1 MSLLYT
7 IFIWTVPFLGMLT
20 VIVFFHEMGHFLMGR
35 FFKVPIDAFSIGFGP
50 ELLHWTDRHGT
61 RWRLAALPLGGYVK
75 FHGDGDPASMTKADA
90 DLRRSEMGVSDA
102 AVADIPMRGR
112 TMQAQEVWKR
122 ALIVAA
128 GPAVNFLLAIVI
140 FAGLF
145 SLYGRTL
152 TAPIIQGVTA
162 GSPAQAA
169 GFQPGDT
176 LAEIDGAPLDSIE
189 ELKRLVQNNDG
200 SPMSF
205 LVKRAGQTITLQ
217 ATPRRE
223 IVDTAFG
230 PARTKLLGIG
240 ADPANTRLVRYGP
253 LQALEEGTIQ
263 TWQAVEG
270 IGGFM
275 KRLVSGRES
284 ADQLSGPVGIA
295 KVAAKAASLGV
306 EYLVEITA
314 FVSISIGL
322 LNLLPIPILDGG
334 FLMFFAYEAIRG
346 KAMSER
352 SMEIGFRIGL
362 TLIATLSIFAL
373 YNDTARPK
381 PQLTIHAP
389 AKK

>member
-1 MSLLYT
+1 MAREARVSFLYT

-75 FHGDGDPASMTKADA
+75 FHGDGDPASMTRTAADA
-90 DLRRSEMGVSDA
+90 PV
-102 AVADIPMRGR
+102 RGT
-112 TMQAQEVWKR
+112 TMQAQKVWKR

-145 SLYGRTL
+145 TLYGRTL
-152 TAPIIQGVTA
+152 TTPIIQTVSA

-169 GFQPGDT
+169 GFLPGDT
-176 LAEIDGAPLDSIE
+176 LKEIDGAPLDSIE

-205 LVKRAGQTITLQ
+205 LVKRGGQTIALQ

-223 IVDTAFG
+223 IVDSPFG

-240 ADPANTRLVRYGP
+240 ADPANTRVVRYGP
-253 LQALEEGTIQ
+253 LQALEEGSIQ
-263 TWQAVEG
+263 TWQVVEG
-270 IGGFM
+270 VGGFM
-275 KRLVSGRES
+275 KRLVAGREP

-362 TLIATLSIFAL
+362 SLIATLSIFAL

-381 PQLTIHAP
+381 PELTIHAP
-389 AKK
+389 LKK

>member
-1 MSLLYT
+1 MSFLYT
-7 IFIWTVPFLGMLT
+7 IFIWTVPFVGMLT

-35 FFKVPIDAFSIGFGP
+35 FFQVPIDAFSIGFGP

-75 FHGDGDPASMTKADA
+75 FHGDGDPASMTRTAADTH
-90 DLRRSEMGVSDA
+90 V
-102 AVADIPMRGR
+102 RGR
-112 TMQAQEVWKR
+112 TMQNQEVWKR

-145 SLYGRTL
+145 TLYGRTVTL
-152 TAPIIQGVTA
+152 PVIQTVTT

-169 GFQPGDT
+169 GFLPGDQLT
-176 LAEIDGAPLDSIE
+176 DIDGGPLNSIE

-223 IVDTAFG
+223 TVESPFG

-240 ADPANTRLVRYGP
+240 ADPANTRTVRYGP
-253 LQALEEGTIQ
+253 LQAVEEGTVQ
-263 TWQAVEG
+263 TWQVVEG

-275 KRLVSGRES
+275 KRLVMGREP

-295 KVAAKAASLGV
+295 KVAAKAASLGL

-314 FVSISIGL
+314 FVSVSIGL

-334 FLMFFAYEAIRG
+334 FLMFFAYEAVRG

-362 TLIATLSIFAL
+362 SLIATLSIFAL

-381 PQLTIHAP
+381 PELTIHAP
-389 AKK
+389 AKR

>member
-1 MSLLYT
+1 MAREARVSFLYT

-61 RWRLAALPLGGYVK
+61 RGRLAALPLGGYVK
-75 FHGDGDPASMTKADA
+75 FHGDGDPASMTRTVADA
-90 DLRRSEMGVSDA
+90 PV
-102 AVADIPMRGR
+102 RGT
-112 TMQAQEVWKR
+112 TMQAQKVWKR

-145 SLYGRTL
+145 TLYGRTL
-152 TAPIIQGVTA
+152 TTPIIQTVSA

-169 GFQPGDT
+169 GFLPGDT
-176 LAEIDGAPLDSIE
+176 LKEIDGAPLDSIE

-205 LVKRAGQTITLQ
+205 LVKRGGQTIALQ

-223 IVDTAFG
+223 IVDSPFG

-240 ADPANTRLVRYGP
+240 ADPANTRVVRYGP
-253 LQALEEGTIQ
+253 LQALEEGSIQ
-263 TWQAVEG
+263 TWQVVEG
-270 IGGFM
+270 VGGFM
-275 KRLVSGRES
+275 KRLVAGREP

-362 TLIATLSIFAL
+362 SLIATLSIFAL

-381 PQLTIHAP
+381 PELTIHAP
-389 AKK
+389 LKK

>member
-50 ELLHWTDRHGT
+50 ELLHWTDRYGT

-75 FHGDGDPASMTKADA
+75 FHGDGDPASMTRADA
-90 DLRRSEMGVSDA
+90 DTHG
-102 AVADIPMRGR
+102 RGR
-112 TMQAQEVWKR
+112 TMQTQEVWKR

-128 GPAVNFLLAIVI
+128 GPAVNFLLAIAI

-145 SLYGRTL
+145 TLYGRTL
-152 TAPIIQGVTA
+152 TTPIVQTVTA
-162 GSPAQAA
+162 GSPAQIA

-176 LAEIDGAPLDSIE
+176 LASIDGAPLDSIE

-205 LVKRAGQTITLQ
+205 LVKRAGQTVALQ

-223 IVDTAFG
+223 IVDSPFG

-240 ADPANTRLVRYGP
+240 ADPANTRVVRYGP
-253 LQALEEGTIQ
+253 LQALEEGTVQ
-263 TWQAVEG
+263 TWQVVEG

-275 KRLVSGRES
+275 KRLVAGREP

-295 KVAAKAASLGV
+295 KVAKTAASLGV

-334 FLMFFAYEAIRG
+334 FLMFFAFEAIRG
-346 KAMSER
+346 KALSER
-352 SMEIGFRIGL
+352 TMEIGFRIGL
-362 TLIATLSIFAL
+362 SLIATLSIFAL
-373 YNDTARPK
+373 YNDTIRPK
-381 PQLTIHAP
+381 AQPTTFEVQ
-389 AKK
+389 KK

>member
-1 MSLLYT
+1 MALLQT
-7 IFIWTVPFLGMLT
+7 MFIWTVPFLGMLT

-35 FFKVPIDAFSIGFGP
+35 LFKVPIDAFSLGFGP

-61 RWRLAALPLGGYVK
+61 RWRVALLPLGGYVK
-75 FHGDGDPASMTKADA
+75 FHGDGDPASMTRTIADA
-90 DLRRSEMGVSDA
+90 PV
-102 AVADIPMRGR
+102 RGR
-112 TMQAQEVWKR
+112 TMQNQEIWKR

-145 SLYGRTL
+145 GLYGRTV
-152 TAPIIQGVTA
+152 TAPVIQAVTA
-162 GSPAQAA
+162 GSPAQTA
-169 GFQPGDT
+169 GFQPGDRLT
-176 LAEIDGAPLDSIE
+176 QIDGAPLDSIE

-200 SPMSF
+200 EPMSF
-205 LVKRAGQTITLQ
+205 RVTRAGQTISLQ

-223 IVDTAFG
+223 VIDSPFG

-240 ADPANTRLVRYGP
+240 ADPANTHVVRYGP
-253 LQALEEGTIQ
+253 LQALEEGTVQ
-263 TWQAVEG
+263 TWQVVEG
-270 IGGFM
+270 VGGFI
-275 KRLVSGRES
+275 KRLVIGHES
-284 ADQLSGPVGIA
+284 TDQLSGPAGIA

-314 FVSISIGL
+314 FVSVSIGL

-334 FLMFFAYEAIRG
+334 FLMFFAYEAVRG

-362 TLIATLSIFAL
+362 SLIATLSIFAL
-373 YNDTARPK
+373 YNDVVRPK
-381 PQLTIHAP
+381 PQLTIETP

>member
-1 MSLLYT
+1 MAREARVSFLYT

-75 FHGDGDPASMTKADA
+75 FHGDGDPASMTRTVADA
-90 DLRRSEMGVSDA
+90 PV
-102 AVADIPMRGR
+102 RGT
-112 TMQAQEVWKR
+112 TMQAQKVWKR

-145 SLYGRTL
+145 TLYGRTL
-152 TAPIIQGVTA
+152 TTPIIQTVSA

-169 GFQPGDT
+169 GFLPGDT
-176 LAEIDGAPLDSIE
+176 LKEIDGAPLDSIE

-205 LVKRAGQTITLQ
+205 LVKRGGQTIALQ

-223 IVDTAFG
+223 IVDSPFG

-240 ADPANTRLVRYGP
+240 ADPANTRVVRYGP
-253 LQALEEGTIQ
+253 LQALEEGSIQ
-263 TWQAVEG
+263 TWQVVEG
-270 IGGFM
+270 VGGFM
-275 KRLVSGRES
+275 KRLVAGREP

-362 TLIATLSIFAL
+362 SLIATLSIFAL

-381 PQLTIHAP
+381 PELTIHAP
-389 AKK
+389 SKK

>member
-1 MSLLYT
+1 MAREARVSFLYT

-75 FHGDGDPASMTKADA
+75 FHGDGDPASMTRTAADA
-90 DLRRSEMGVSDA
+90 PV
-102 AVADIPMRGR
+102 RGT
-112 TMQAQEVWKR
+112 TMQAQKVWKR

-145 SLYGRTL
+145 TLYGRTL
-152 TAPIIQGVTA
+152 TTPIIQTVSA

-169 GFQPGDT
+169 GFLPGDT
-176 LAEIDGAPLDSIE
+176 LKEIDGAPLDSIE

-205 LVKRAGQTITLQ
+205 LVKRGGQTITLQ

-223 IVDTAFG
+223 IVDSPFG

-240 ADPANTRLVRYGP
+240 ADPANTRVVRYGP
-253 LQALEEGTIQ
+253 LQALEEGSIQ
-263 TWQAVEG
+263 TWQVVEG
-270 IGGFM
+270 VGGFM
-275 KRLVSGRES
+275 KRLVAGREP

-362 TLIATLSIFAL
+362 SLIATLSIFAL

-381 PQLTIHAP
+381 PELTIHAP
-389 AKK
+389 VKK

>member
-1 MSLLYT
+1 MSFLYT

-75 FHGDGDPASMTKADA
+75 FHGDGDPASMTKAEADIKRSQVRLSDA
-90 DLRRSEMGVSDA
+90 DTSV
-102 AVADIPMRGR
+102 RGR
-112 TMQAQEVWKR
+112 TMQSQAVWKR
-122 ALIVAA
+122 AMIVAA
-128 GPAVNFLLAIVI
+128 GPLVNFLLAIVI

-145 SLYGRTL
+145 TLYGRTL
-152 TAPIIQGVTA
+152 TTPIIQTVSA

-169 GFQPGDT
+169 GFLPGDT

-205 LVKRAGQTITLQ
+205 LVKRGGQTVALQ

-223 IVDTAFG
+223 IVDSPFG

-240 ADPANTRLVRYGP
+240 ADPANTRVVRYGP
-253 LQALEEGTIQ
+253 LQALEEGTVQ
-263 TWQAVEG
+263 TWQVVEG

-275 KRLVSGRES
+275 KRLVAGREP

-346 KAMSER
+346 KAPSER

-362 TLIATLSIFAL
+362 SLIATLSIFAL

-381 PQLTIHAP
+381 PELTIHAP